1 MTTYSQDHKFSK
13 VVSEAF
19 RDIGNYEF
27 VNPISSQPWGGRNR
41 VIGRIRVFE
50 KYLEGEDVIQARWL
64 QMQAVAA
71 NPDDWRARDV
81 GIEYL
86 NKLMHER
93 SNGTFWQ
100 EMEDIAKGLPSVIE
114 YAEQACLP
122 PPGVLRAMRHSHA
135 IERRNKFE
143 VVTSAPAKPA

>member
-1 MTTYSQDHKFSK
+1 MTTYTQDHKFSK

-50 KYLEGEDVIQARWL
+50 KYLEAEDVIQARWL

-100 EMEDIAKGLPSVIE
+100 EMEDIAKSLPSVME
-114 YAEQACLP
+114 YAEQTGAL

-135 IERRNKFE
+135 VERRSKFE
-143 VVTSAPAKPA
+143 VVTSAPA